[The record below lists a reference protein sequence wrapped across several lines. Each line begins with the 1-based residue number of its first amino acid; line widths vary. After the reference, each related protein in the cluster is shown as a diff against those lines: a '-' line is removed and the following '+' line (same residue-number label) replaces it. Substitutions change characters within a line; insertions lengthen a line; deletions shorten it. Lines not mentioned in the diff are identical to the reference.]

1 MKKLLLLKIII
12 LITVIIIL
20 YCGCSSY
27 KYKYKCVEK
36 FIITEVSST
45 LQNILNEQRD
55 LKQDQTKILEK
66 LEYISNYKKITNS
79 HIDNKLN
86 EYHNIVNKDDIINE
100 LFNLNLGILYETE
113 IDEMENSDENPS
125 ANDLYKYKNVLK
137 TKYLIDN
144 DIITLK
150 INEKVYEKNEFIPS
164 VLKIPLNTNDLYN
177 REKIIPTIYES
188 LGSGANQMQFTM
200 KLKELE
206 NDKKKQSEI
215 YIKNEDGEIDRNPD
229 NQIYLNDI
237 TKFNQEVQ
245 EFEIEQ
251 EKIDIL
257 RETTKDNM
265 ENGSFLE
272 SSSGDSYFASRDE

>member
-188 LGSGANQMQFTM
+188 LGSGASKMQFTM